1 MTGRILDSSEDSMA
15 QAVACL
21 ADGGLVALPTE
32 TVYGLAADATS
43 GRAVARIYEAKG
55 RPSFNP
61 LIGHVSSMEMARR
74 FARFEP
80 LALALAERFWPGP
93 LTLVLPLAEGSPVH
107 PLVTAGLPTLALRM
121 PRGPMAEIVHRLG
134 RPLAAPSANRSGKVS
149 PTTARHV
156 ARSLA
161 GRVDLILDAG
171 PAAVGLE
178 STILKPDNGALYL
191 LRPGGLTVEA
201 VTEALGVPVVSG
213 QGEGIEAPGQM
224 QSHYAPSGAVR
235 LNASHVDPGEHLIA
249 FGDEAIAGAAAA
261 ASVFNLSR
269 GGDLAEA
276 ASNLFA
282 ALAALDRPDITRI
295 AVAPIP
301 ERGLGLAI
309 NDRLRRAAAPR

>member
-1 MTGRILDSSEDSMA
+1 MAGRILDISDDSVA

-32 TVYGLAADATS
+32 TVYGLAADASS

-61 LIGHVSSMEMARR
+61 LIAHVSGMEMALRL
-74 FARFEP
+74 ARFEP

-121 PRGPMAEIVHRLG
+121 PRGPMANIVDRLG

-149 PTTARHV
+149 PTTAAHV
-156 ARSLA
+156 ARSLG
-161 GRVDLILDAG
+161 GRVDMILDAG
-171 PAAVGLE
+171 PAKVGLE
-178 STILKPDNGALYL
+178 STILKPDHGALYL

-201 VTEALGVPVVSG
+201 VEQAIGVGVIPG
-213 QGEGIEAPGQM
+213 QGTGIEAPGQM
-224 QSHYAPSGAVR
+224 QSHYAPSGTVR
-235 LNASHVDPGEHLIA
+235 LNAAHVEPGEHLIA
-249 FGDEAIAGAAAA
+249 FGSAGLPGADAA
-261 ASVFNLSR
+261 ASVFDLSLS
-269 GGDLAEA
+269 GDLAEA
-276 ASNLFA
+276 AANLFS
-282 ALAALDRPDITRI
+282 ALTALDRPDIKRI

-301 ERGLGLAI
+301 ERGLGIAI